1 MLLFI
6 DLPLQSIVRLL
17 QLHTLPQNVIDG
29 PLDLSHLFV
38 NKAHIFLFA
47 LCLLDHL
54 FDLADLQ
61 LMRFLHFVD
70 DANEDVV
77 ALSSLCLFLLDFV
90 FVEEMQIFKAFMQL
104 NGLFSFRERR
114 LEVGPADLR
123 IADRLRLV
131 VRRIFSSNIRRL
143 VPQLF
148 A

>member
-1 MLLFI
+1 
-6 DLPLQSIVRLL
+6 
-17 QLHTLPQNVIDG
+17 
-29 PLDLSHLFV
+29 
-38 NKAHIFLFA
+38 
-47 LCLLDHL
+47 LLDHL